1 MTFYQRVVKRAVD
14 WLVAAIGLI
23 ILTPVLLPLAVVV
36 RLTMGTPV
44 FFRQERP
51 GQGGKPFRMVKFR
64 TMRDAVDAQGNPLPD
79 AERLTQ
85 FGEFLRR
92 TSLDELPELFNVLR
106 GEMSLVGPRPL
117 LMRYLDRYTP
127 EQARRNEAKPGVT
140 GWAQINGRNAIS
152 WENKF
157 ELDVWYVDHCS
168 LWLDFRI
175 LLATVWKVIRRDGI
189 SSDSH
194 ATMPEFIGSG
204 NDDHMLSKSSNDHI
218 IPEARD

>member
-1 MTFYQRVVKRAVD
+1 MPFYRSYVKPICD
-14 WLVAAIGLI
+14 FIAALIGLV
-23 ILTPVLLPLAVVV
+23 ILLPVLVVV
-36 RLTMGTPV
+36 GLSVRRTMGTPV

-64 TMRDAVDAQGNPLPD
+64 TMRDAVDARGNPLPD

-117 LMRYLDRYTP
+117 LMRYLDRYSP
-127 EQARRNEAKPGVT
+127 EQARRNEVKPGVT

-152 WENKF
+152 WEKKF

-168 LWLDFRI
+168 PWLDFRI

-194 ATMPEFIGSG
+194 ATMSEFMGTASV
-204 NDDHMLSKSSNDHI
+204 DRDHI
-218 IPEARD
+218 GD